1 MVELLFTNYERSLN
15 IIPGFLHARKKITH
29 FSEIFTCAV
38 HPMKPVVREH
48 DGRVSCGLDP
58 GSSKA
63 GPSLQRILYGFGEL

>member
-38 HPMKPVVREH
+38 HPMRSVVRPH
-48 DGRVSCGLDP
+48 DGGVNGRLDP
-58 GSSKA
+58 GPGKV
-63 GPSLQRILYGFGEL
+63 GPSSQRILYGFGEL